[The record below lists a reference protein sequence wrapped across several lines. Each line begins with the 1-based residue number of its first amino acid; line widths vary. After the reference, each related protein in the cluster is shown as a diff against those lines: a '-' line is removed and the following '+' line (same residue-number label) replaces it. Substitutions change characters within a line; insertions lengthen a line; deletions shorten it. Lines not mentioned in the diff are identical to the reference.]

1 MRTRG
6 ACSWAALAVLTAACV
21 GPHDAGKKGAAVRSL
36 TGIGLLGSAD
46 GAGFE
51 RALAPRPFEFPRDHG
66 PHPRF
71 RTEWWY
77 YTGNLTGAGG
87 RRFGFELTFFRVALR
102 PEPASGTSQWRANQV
117 WLAHFAVTDAAGR
130 RFVAAQRLARGALG
144 LAGATADP
152 FRVWVEDWSVSG
164 QTHAR
169 DASFTLRAVD
179 GDTGLALTLQARKPV
194 VAQGENGLDAK
205 GPERGNASYY
215 YSMPRLVGSGTIT
228 IGGVPLEVQGSAWM
242 DREWSTSALSAGVR
256 GWEWFGLQLSDGRDL
271 MFYRLRREDGTATRF
286 SGGALIDATGTP
298 QRLGAQAVQLTPEE
312 SWTSPQTGV
321 KYPVSWKL
329 SVPSEDLVLDVVPIL
344 PNQELDLT
352 VRYWEGAVDVAGRG
366 RSGALTGR
374 GYLELAGY

>member
-1 MRTRG
+1 M
-6 ACSWAALAVLTAACV
+6 CSWAALAVLTAACV
-21 GPHDAGKKGAAVRSL
+21 GPQDTGDREAAVRSL
-36 TGIGLLGSAD
+36 TGIGLLGSGD
-46 GAGFE
+46 PAGFE
-51 RALAPRPFEFPRDHG
+51 RALAPRPFQFPRDHG

-77 YTGNLTGAGG
+77 YTGNLTGAGA

-117 WLAHFAVTDAAGR
+117 WLAHFAITDAAGR
-130 RFVAAQRLARGALG
+130 RFIAAQRLARGALG

-152 FRVWVEDWSVSG
+152 FRVWVEDWSVKG
-164 QTHAR
+164 AADAR

-179 GDTGLALTLQARKPV
+179 GDTALALTLQARKPV
-194 VAQGENGLDAK
+194 VAEGDDGLDIK

-215 YSMPRLVGSGTIT
+215 YSMPRLFGSGTIT
-228 IGGVPLEVQGSAWM
+228 IDGVPLEVQGSAWM
-242 DREWSTSALSAGVR
+242 DREWSTSALSTGVR

-286 SGGALIDATGTP
+286 SGGTLIDATGTP
-298 QRLGAQAVQLTPEE
+298 QRLGARAVQLTPEE
-312 SWTSPQTGV
+312 SWTSPRTGV

-329 SVPSEDLVLDVVPIL
+329 SLPSEDLVLDVVPVL

-352 VRYWEGAVDVAGRG
+352 VRYWEGAVDVVGRG